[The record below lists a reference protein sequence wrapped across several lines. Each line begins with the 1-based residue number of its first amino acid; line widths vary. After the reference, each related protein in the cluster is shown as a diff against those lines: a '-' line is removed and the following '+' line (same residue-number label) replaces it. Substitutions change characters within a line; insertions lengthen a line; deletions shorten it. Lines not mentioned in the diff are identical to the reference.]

1 VSLAQEF
8 AAPAPTRKAAPVTTR
23 RPTHH
28 HASLI
33 VLGKDRP
40 GIVAAVGS
48 VLSAH
53 GANIVSLDQY
63 SDNPQGGAFFQRT
76 VFGLD
81 DLQAALPAIE
91 HDLAERTAGDFDLEF
106 TLRDLSVPKRVAVF
120 ASKSDHCLLDL
131 LWRHRR
137 GQLPVSVAMVISNHP
152 DTAEEVRSF
161 GIPFFHVPCS
171 GPDKSA
177 AEAQHLRLLKGN
189 VDFVVLARYMQILSG
204 DFIRQADVPIINIH
218 HSFLPAFIGAGPY
231 AKAKERGVKLVGAT
245 AHYVTEN
252 LDEGPIIEQDVVR
265 VSHADTAADLQRRG
279 ADVERAVLSRAVQWH
294 SEDRVIRHGN
304 HTIVFA

>member
-1 VSLAQEF
+1 MSLAVET
-8 AAPAPTRKAAPVTTR
+8 AVAPAVTYRTG
-23 RPTHH
+23 HG
-28 HASLI
+28 HASL
-33 VLGKDRP
+33 VVRGKDRP

-48 VLSAH
+48 VLGER

-63 SDNPQGGAFFQRT
+63 SDDPLGGAFFQRT

-81 DLQAALPAIE
+81 NLRAVLPAVE
-91 HDLAERTAGDFDLEF
+91 EDLRSRLAGGFELEF
-106 TLRDLSVPKRVAVF
+106 TLRDLAVPKRVAIF

-137 GQLPVSVAMVISNHP
+137 GQLPVTVAMVISNHP
-152 DTAEEVRSF
+152 DTAEEVRNF
-161 GIPFFHVPCS
+161 GIPFFHVPS
-171 GPDKSA
+171 AGPDKSA
-177 AEAQHLRLLKGN
+177 AEAEHVRLLEGN
-189 VDFVVLARYMQILSG
+189 VDFVVLARYMQILSAE
-204 DFIRQADVPIINIH
+204 FIERVGVPIINIH

-231 AKAKERGVKLVGAT
+231 TRAKERGVKLIGAT
-245 AHYVTEN
+245 AHYVTER

-279 ADVERAVLSRAVQWH
+279 ADVERSVLTRAVQWH

>member
-1 VSLAQEF
+1 MTLTQD
-8 AAPAPTRKAAPVTTR
+8 APARTAAGK
-23 RPTHH
+23 RPAQQ
-28 HASLI
+28 ASL
-33 VLGKDRP
+33 VLQGADAT
-40 GIVAAVGS
+40 GIVAAVTS
-48 VLSAH
+48 VLSRH

-81 DLQAALPAIE
+81 GLQAALPALRADLDE
-91 HDLAERTAGDFDLEF
+91 HLVDAFGLSY
-106 TLRDLSVPKRVAVF
+106 TLRDLSVPKRVAIF

-131 LWRHRR
+131 LWRHRQ
-137 GQLPVSVAMVISNHP
+137 GQLPVTVAMVISNHP
-152 DTAEEVRSF
+152 DVAEEVRSF
-161 GIPFFHVPCS
+161 GIPFFHVPCQ
-171 GPDKSA
+171 GADKSA
-177 AEAQHLRLLKGN
+177 AEAEHLRLLKGN

-204 DFIRQADVPIINIH
+204 EFIEDVGIPIINIH

-245 AHYVTEN
+245 AHYVTQD

-265 VSHADTAADLQRRG
+265 VTHAHSATDLTRRG
-279 ADVERAVLSRAVQWH
+279 ADVERAVLSRAVLWH
-294 SEDRVIRHGN
+294 AEDRVMRDGN

>member
-1 VSLAQEF
+1 MTVTQ
-8 AAPAPTRKAAPVTTR
+8 AAPHDIAKKTGGAG
-23 RPTHH
+23 HQ
-28 HASLI
+28 ASLI
-33 VLGKDRP
+33 VQGADAT
-40 GIVAAVGS
+40 GIVAAVTS
-48 VLSAH
+48 VLGRH
-53 GANIVSLDQY
+53 GANIVSLDQC

-81 DLQAALPAIE
+81 GLRAELPGLRA
-91 HDLAERTAGDFDLEF
+91 DFDEELVKPYGLSY
-106 TLRDLSVPKRVAVF
+106 TLRDLSVPKRVAIF

-131 LWRHRR
+131 LWRNRQ
-137 GQLPVSVAMVISNHP
+137 GQLPVSIAMVISNHP

-161 GIPFFHVPCS
+161 GIPFFHVPS
-171 GPDKSA
+171 MGADKSA
-177 AEAQHLRLLKGN
+177 AEAEHLRLLKDN

-204 DFIRQADVPIINIH
+204 DFIERVGVPIINIH

-245 AHYVTEN
+245 AHYVTED

-265 VSHADTAADLQRRG
+265 VSHAHTAADLTRRG
-279 ADVERAVLSRAVQWH
+279 ADVERAVLSRAVLWH
-294 SEDRVIRHGN
+294 AEDRVIRNGK

>member
-1 VSLAQEF
+1 MTLTQDTPARARTAQP
-8 AAPAPTRKAAPVTTR
+8 PAQQ
-23 RPTHH
+23 
-28 HASLI
+28 ASLI
-33 VLGKDRP
+33 VQGADAT
-40 GIVAAVGS
+40 GIVAAVAS
-48 VLSAH
+48 VLSDH

-81 DLQAALPAIE
+81 ALRAALPALRA
-91 HDLAERTAGDFDLEF
+91 DLDRRLVEGLGLSY
-106 TLRDLSVPKRVAVF
+106 TLRDLSAPKRVAIF

-131 LWRHRR
+131 LWRHRQ
-137 GQLPVSVAMVISNHP
+137 GQLPVTVAMVISNHP
-152 DTAEEVRSF
+152 DVAEEVRSF
-161 GIPFFHVPCS
+161 GIPFFHVPCQ
-171 GPDKSA
+171 GADKSA
-177 AEAQHLRLLKGN
+177 AEAEHLRLLKGN

-204 DFIRQADVPIINIH
+204 DFIRDVDVPIINIH

-245 AHYVTEN
+245 AHYVTED

-265 VSHADTAADLQRRG
+265 VTHAHTATDLTRRG
-279 ADVERAVLSRAVQWH
+279 ADVERAVLSRAVLWH
-294 SEDRVIRHGN
+294 AEDRVIRNGN

>member
-1 VSLAQEF
+1 MSLAVET
-8 AAPAPTRKAAPVTTR
+8 AVAPAVTYRTG
-23 RPTHH
+23 HG
-28 HASLI
+28 HASL
-33 VLGKDRP
+33 VVRGKDRP
-40 GIVAAVGS
+40 GIVATVGS
-48 VLSAH
+48 VLGER

-63 SDNPQGGAFFQRT
+63 SDNPLGGAFFQRT

-81 DLQAALPAIE
+81 NLRAVLPAVE
-91 HDLAERTAGDFDLEF
+91 EDLRSRLAGGFELEF
-106 TLRDLSVPKRVAVF
+106 TLRDLAVPKRVAIF

-137 GQLPVSVAMVISNHP
+137 GQLPVTVAMVISNHP
-152 DTAEEVRSF
+152 DTAEEVRNF
-161 GIPFFHVPCS
+161 GIPFFHVPS
-171 GPDKSA
+171 AGPDKSA
-177 AEAQHLRLLKGN
+177 AEAEHVRLLEGN
-189 VDFVVLARYMQILSG
+189 VDFVVLARYMQILSAE
-204 DFIRQADVPIINIH
+204 FIERVGVPIINIH

-231 AKAKERGVKLVGAT
+231 TRAKERGVKLIGAT
-245 AHYVTEN
+245 AHYVTER

-279 ADVERAVLSRAVQWH
+279 ADVERAVLTRAVQWH